1 VKGRRESVVM
11 NVIVRDVMIEGI
23 ETILVI
29 ETIDLMIAVA
39 VGRIDLILLQRE

>member
-1 VKGRRESVVM
+1 MM